1 MTSRRFF
8 FYSNW
13 KVTKLE
19 NGARWSWQNPTKG
32 LGVGNSI
39 DWPSSFRFWNLGDV
53 FLKVFTNGWWRPA
66 RTLSFVSW
74 SKPPTATR
82 LNPYITL
89 IRLIVIVR
97 FSSRKGLQVLISQ
110 QPAVADVDQNLTLKS
125 FIEEATNESKR
136 STLRIRPLG
145 VRGPP
150 RSEVPFL
157 VHTHHTI
164 NSTDIYTYNIHR
176 YIYIKVD

>member
-1 MTSRRFF
+1 M
-8 FYSNW
+8 
-13 KVTKLE
+13 
-19 NGARWSWQNPTKG
+19 
-32 LGVGNSI
+32 
-39 DWPSSFRFWNLGDV
+39 
-53 FLKVFTNGWWRPA
+53 
-66 RTLSFVSW
+66 
-74 SKPPTATR
+74 
-82 LNPYITL
+82 
-89 IRLIVIVR
+89 
-97 FSSRKGLQVLISQ
+97 
-110 QPAVADVDQNLTLKS
+110 DQNLTLKS

-176 YIYIKVD
+176 YIYIYKSRLNINNVANNDNAAYERKYICDYGWLDIGDNYDYKMV